1 MLPHLPVLGEVAT
14 VTATALFQASIELG
28 VTISA
33 AIGCGPP
40 KDNGSL
46 FESQVIVFQLVS
58 LHRQNVMKDLI
69 FL

>member
-1 MLPHLPVLGEVAT
+1 MLPHLPVLGEVTT
-14 VTATALFQASIELG
+14 VTAMALFQVSIEWG
-28 VTISA
+28 VTTSA
-33 AIGCGPP
+33 PIGCGPP
-40 KDNGSL
+40 QYDGSL